1 MKVIMK
7 MRQQIEDQDKR
18 LKLMEDEKQLQSI
31 SILDQS
37 DEISNKEKKSKKRVK
52 PLTDKENKR
61 NNQQLSGVRSKYV

>member
-1 MKVIMK
+1 MRVIMK

-37 DEISNKEKKSKKRVK
+37 NEISNKEKKAKKRVK
-52 PLTDKENKR
+52 PMSDKENKR
-61 NNQQLSGVRSKYV
+61 NNQ